1 MNMKNGGGA
10 PELSLV
16 PDALSPRRVLATDI
30 MIIVP
35 LLLGSGAPIQH
46 VHVVDGP
53 PAQHR
58 AVKSHAGMKP

>member
-16 PDALSPRRVLATDI
+16 PDALSPWRDLANDI
-30 MIIVP
+30 IIIVP
-35 LLLGSGAPIQH
+35 SLLVSGAPVQH